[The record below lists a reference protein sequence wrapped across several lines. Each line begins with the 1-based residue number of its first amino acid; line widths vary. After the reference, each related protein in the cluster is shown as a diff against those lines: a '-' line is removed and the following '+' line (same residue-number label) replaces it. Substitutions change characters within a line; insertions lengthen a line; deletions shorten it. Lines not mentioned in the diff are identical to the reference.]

1 MRLKASFRARPT
13 SPLVSFRNADI
24 NRGKNNALRAEK
36 PMMTVRAFF
45 QWSAAKRCSSDSRL
59 CEGDARRSEQ
69 VRAFA
74 QRRSVLRRSCYQL
87 GPEGARPKRT
97 LLRASPSPRRESE
110 ESLLS
115 GTQERAENK
124 GRSPRTITECFLCF
138 FLNQV
143 TPHLPFNH
151 LLFTIYYATLQS
163 QFHTLDGALL
173 LLRGGNG

>member
-1 MRLKASFRARPT
+1 MSESFRLTCCWRCDAPESKLSRTPRHHH
-13 SPLVSFRNADI
+13 SFLRNADI
-24 NRGKNNALRAEK
+24 IRGKNNALRAQK
-36 PMMTVRAFF
+36 PMMAVRAFF
-45 QWSAAKRCSSDSRL
+45 SGAQRN
-59 CEGDARRSEQ
+59 G
-69 VRAFA
+69 VFA
-74 QRRSVLRRSCYQL
+74 QRLAVLRRSCYQL
-87 GPEGARPKRT
+87 GTEC
-97 LLRASPSPRRESE
+97 

-163 QFHTLDGALL
+163 QFHSLDRALL
-173 LLRGGNG
+173 RHGGRTSGNAQQR